1 MRPYQ
6 NRAAVLLRLLRH
18 GFLGLHGG
26 RSARHVLAATALVEP
41 FVGGGQVDIELFLVA
56 VHESRSAGWEG
67 GRDGLT
73 GCWFYF

>member
-1 MRPYQ
+1 
-6 NRAAVLLRLLRH
+6 
-18 GFLGLHGG
+18 
-26 RSARHVLAATALVEP
+26 
-41 FVGGGQVDIELFLVA
+41 VDIELFLVA